1 METWHG
7 TPDARVRGS
16 PFVLQK
22 KEKEESEESD
32 AESTTMMEQQPQ
44 SKQKKFLASN
54 LPQVISTCVVSSFTE
69 KSLHPELPAMVPT
82 ILIDEKQF

>member
-44 SKQKKFLASN
+44 SKQK
-54 LPQVISTCVVSSFTE
+54 SS
-69 KSLHPELPAMVPT
+69 
-82 ILIDEKQF
+82 